1 MGECKHSLVSGKSL
15 LSLLSFAASCRWI
28 LLLPLLVA
36 TQTRADGPNKA
47 NEPQSNGQSFQVHSF
62 DGGPQTD
69 DVHALCDS
77 LRTNLGRA
85 WTGPQPLAVWQP
97 QCEIRLHQNRSS
109 YVRAVGIAGQ
119 QTQGCSLIRLQDGKV
134 TARKIDLLVDSH
146 GDLPALPHELTH
158 VILAD
163 CFGGHQPPHWFDEGA
178 AMLADTVHKQS
189 LHARDCQHALRSG
202 TAMPI
207 AQVLRLEQFTS
218 SNQMASFYGQSASLL
233 RFFCGRGDIERVTR
247 FAIDTL
253 DADYEQSLQ
262 KHYGIA
268 SEQELQR
275 LWKQEAFNQ
284 GKTLEPSALLT
295 VRYRP

>member
-1 MGECKHSLVSGKSL
+1 
-15 LSLLSFAASCRWI
+15 
-28 LLLPLLVA
+28 
-36 TQTRADGPNKA
+36 
-47 NEPQSNGQSFQVHSF
+47 
-62 DGGPQTD
+62 
-69 DVHALCDS
+69 
-77 LRTNLGRA
+77 
-85 WTGPQPLAVWQP
+85 
-97 QCEIRLHQNRSS
+97 
-109 YVRAVGIAGQ
+109 
-119 QTQGCSLIRLQDGKV
+119 
-134 TARKIDLLVDSH
+134 
-146 GDLPALPHELTH
+146 
-158 VILAD
+158 
-163 CFGGHQPPHWFDEGA
+163 
-178 AMLADTVHKQS
+178 
-189 LHARDCQHALRSG
+189 
-202 TAMPI
+202 MPI

-284 GKTLEPSALLT
+284 GKTLEPSVLLT